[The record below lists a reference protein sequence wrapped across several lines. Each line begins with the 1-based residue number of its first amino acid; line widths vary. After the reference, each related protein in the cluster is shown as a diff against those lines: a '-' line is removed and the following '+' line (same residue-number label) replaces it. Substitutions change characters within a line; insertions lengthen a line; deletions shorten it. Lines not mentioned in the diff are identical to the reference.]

1 MWADGKSLRSTG
13 AADSRAL
20 EAEDP
25 RQGADGASARP
36 VLRGT
41 QCWRWGLREHS
52 FLDAKPSPN
61 DVPKALVEHL
71 ESIHSQMCAA
81 WDEMYPHNPVTSQD
95 DDDD

>member
-1 MWADGKSLRSTG
+1 MARAFELPAQLTAALWKLRIRDKERTEPPHVS
-13 AADSRAL
+13 
-20 EAEDP
+20 
-25 RQGADGASARP
+25 